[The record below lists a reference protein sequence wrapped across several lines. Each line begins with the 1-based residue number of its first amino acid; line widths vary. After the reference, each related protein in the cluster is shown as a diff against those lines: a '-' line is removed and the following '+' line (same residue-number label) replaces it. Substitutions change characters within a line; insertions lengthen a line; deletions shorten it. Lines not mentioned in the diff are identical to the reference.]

1 MANVIIDIEIVI
13 DTQRVL
19 NTYGRTP
26 GTWDHPTGIAHS
38 YGYMVAQ
45 SDYVR
50 SGQATGD
57 LAIKAIEGD
66 AIRLRSLSLS
76 GNANQSAVI
85 YAITKFSGDTVTD
98 DIKAT
103 VSSPKTPIP
112 NVKDGHVVLPP
123 SFVVKQQDAFYLG
136 ANIARSGTENYKVGF
151 YITEQDRDG
160 NTNVKGYYEWD
171 PAIYVA

>member
-13 DTQRVL
+13 DTQSVL

-66 AIRLRSLSLS
+66 AIRWRSLSLS
-76 GNANQSAVI
+76 GNANESAVI
-85 YAITKFSGDTVTD
+85 YAITKINYTYE
-98 DIKAT
+98 
-103 VSSPKTPIP
+103 IP
-112 NVKDGHVVLPP
+112 LLTIITLRGVARPCRMIRQP
-123 SFVVKQQDAFYLG
+123 SFA
-136 ANIARSGTENYKVGF
+136 
-151 YITEQDRDG
+151 
-160 NTNVKGYYEWD
+160 GY
-171 PAIYVA
+171 